1 MSVYIIYYMTVTR
14 KRTRIQSRTR
24 RKSRRNTRKKNRKVL
39 KRKSVRRRVRG
50 KKVGGRIIG
59 DGDNIELLKRQG
71 HRFSLE
77 DAMKLQRT
85 IEKSQLYTSPPEVL
99 EYLGKLNLHT
109 LSGGADE
116 SNIIKNDI
124 YEKSFSVDGADGK
137 NFIPNFDTHLKEVIT
152 RMSNSSEHIWTTC
165 AGDCK
170 TLSIDAFKTELNS
183 TAYFLRVL
191 ANTTIR
197 GDGSGGIDINYIN
210 PAMTVLTGK
219 WVDDAKF
226 FTIKPFDKPGRLIM
240 GFGPSASGKTFWAK
254 NLIEMMRMRD
264 ANFPDTFIS
273 IDGGLYRELSQVY
286 QTIVAQ
292 VKGVNIIGFS
302 NLVLAGIS
310 LTQSS
315 LFASGKIKKG
325 MISYLKTQPIETN
338 ISLYVPETL
347 GDCGSYRPS
356 GCKSKIE
363 PYVNISNDPKWIGT
377 MIYQHKTGDKCPEE
391 IGYKCKGATE
401 SGTEREVDEGKQYSN
416 SAFDHSYNQ
425 GIKEVN
431 VAPGPRF
438 VIHNS
443 GGRRDIVNTIN
454 KSIIHDMRSPA
465 TFTPD
470 QQEEIENK
478 FNCKYSTGPIKV

>member
-1 MSVYIIYYMTVTR
+1 MTVTR
-14 KRTRIQSRTR
+14 KRPRGQSRPR
-24 RKSRRNTRKKNRKVL
+24 RKNRRTTRKKPTKGR

-50 KKVGGRIIG
+50 KKVGGDRDFNLG
-59 DGDNIELLKRQG
+59 SESK
-71 HRFSLE
+71 HRGLRLSSNE
-77 DAMKLQRT
+77 TMELQRS
-85 IEKSQLYTSPPEVL
+85 IESGSLSNSSSDAQQ
-99 EYLGKLNLHT
+99 YLGGLNLHIP
-109 LSGGADE
+109 SGNADE
-116 SNIIKNDI
+116 GNMIKNHI
-124 YEKSFSVDGADGK
+124 YEKSFRVEGEYG
-137 NFIPNFDTHLKEVIT
+137 NQFIPNFDAHLKEVISH
-152 RMSNSSEHIWTTC
+152 MPNSSEHIWTTC

-170 TLSIDAFKTELNS
+170 TLSMDAFKTELNS

-197 GDGSGGIDINYIN
+197 ADGIGGIDINYDN
-210 PAMTVLTGK
+210 PANTALTGK

-264 ANFPDTFIS
+264 ANFPDTFLS

-286 QTIVAQ
+286 QTIVTR
-292 VKGVNIIGFS
+292 VKRVNIIGFS

-315 LFASGKIKKG
+315 LFASSKIKKG
-325 MISYLKTQPIETN
+325 MISYLKTHPVETN

-356 GCKSKIE
+356 GCKSKID
-363 PYVNISNDPKWIGT
+363 PYVNISNDNEWIGT
-377 MIYQHKTGDKCPEE
+377 MIYQHKTGVECPEE
-391 IGYKCKGATE
+391 VGYKCKGATE
-401 SGTEREVDEGKQYSN
+401 SGKEREVDEGKQYSN

-431 VAPGPRF
+431 AAPGSRF

-443 GGRRDIVNTIN
+443 GGRKDVSNTIN
-454 KSIIHDMRSPA
+454 KSIIHDMRSPP
-465 TFTPD
+465 TFTPA
-470 QQEEIENK
+470 QQQEIENK
-478 FNCKYSTGPIKV
+478 FNCKYSTDPLSV

>member
-1 MSVYIIYYMTVTR
+1 MTVTR
-14 KRTRIQSRTR
+14 KRYRGQSRTR
-24 RKSRRNTRKKNRKVL
+24 RKNRRNTRKPQTKDR

-50 KKVGGRIIG
+50 KKIGGRNRDLNRHG
-59 DGDNIELLKRQG
+59 LRLSPDE
-71 HRFSLE
+71 
-77 DAMKLQRT
+77 AMALQRT
-85 IEKSQLYTSPPEVL
+85 IEAGSLYTSSPESLQYL
-99 EYLGKLNLHT
+99 EGLNLYIP
-109 LSGGADE
+109 SGNADE
-116 SNIIKNDI
+116 VNMIKHHI
-124 YEKSFSVDGADGK
+124 YDKSFSIDGENGRQ
-137 NFIPNFDTHLKEVIT
+137 FIHNFDSHLKEVIAN
-152 RMSNSSEHIWTTC
+152 MPKSSEHIWTTC

-170 TLSIDAFKTELNS
+170 TLSMNAFKTELNS

-197 GDGSGGIDINYIN
+197 SDGTGGIDINYDN
-210 PAMTVLTGK
+210 PTNTALTGK
-219 WVDDAKF
+219 WLDDAKF

-264 ANFPDTFIS
+264 AKFPDTFLS

-454 KSIIHDMRSPA
+454 KSIIHDMRSPP

-470 QQEEIENK
+470 QQQEIENK
-478 FNCKYSTGPIKV
+478 FNCKYSTIPLSV